1 MQLNG
6 HGFQNIGKQLSHLC
20 HIFLFHGFEH
30 CLCIGVLLDFLPT
43 QLLINRSCGNADG
56 QLCQYHIAIRTRMCD
71 ICHHLADSLTQNCAA
86 TDAVRDIRTQ
96 SASHFLQLCFGKP
109 QTKQAVHAHQN
120 SRTIRTA
127 AGKPCRNG
135 DSFINLNKHTLLYA
149 EGLPH

>member
-1 MQLNG
+1 
-6 HGFQNIGKQLSHLC
+6 
-20 HIFLFHGFEH
+20 
-30 CLCIGVLLDFLPT
+30 
-43 QLLINRSCGNADG
+43 
-56 QLCQYHIAIRTRMCD
+56 MCD

-96 SASHFLQLCFGKP
+96 SARHFLQLCFGKP

-149 EGLPH
+149 EGLPHQVCRLPRQIARIRRQPWQVGFQLDYGLFQLLHIDTVIQCYRLHDGFQKMIAVLPFACHIQG